1 MYGHFSEGLEIT
13 VQLFCQVYQNAF
25 IYNVY
30 HRCLC
35 FILNQA
41 TMAYEQKLIDD
52 TCFWFLL
59 PLFQRLDD
67 IRTGTFSSP
76 SVTKVRDRLKYV

>member
-1 MYGHFSEGLEIT
+1 MVTFSEGLEIN
-13 VQLFCQVYQNAF
+13 VQFFCQVYQNAF

-41 TMAYEQKLIDD
+41 CQATMA
-52 TCFWFLL
+52 
-59 PLFQRLDD
+59 
-67 IRTGTFSSP
+67 
-76 SVTKVRDRLKYV
+76 